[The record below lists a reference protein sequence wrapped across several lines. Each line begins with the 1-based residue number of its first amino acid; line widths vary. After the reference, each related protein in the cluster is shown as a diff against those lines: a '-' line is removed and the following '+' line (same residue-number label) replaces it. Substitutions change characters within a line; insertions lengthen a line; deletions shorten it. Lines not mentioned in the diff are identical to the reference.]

1 MRQYFLLKKIAKNAF
16 IRFYRFRFR
25 FSFCPV
31 LRVHRVT
38 TAAGDPRWDP
48 HVRAGPRLIQSGNA
62 WAEER
67 RRRRWRRRFCRPT
80 YRPRGNRL
88 LRGWGYR
95 WPRLSGL
102 FGQNL
107 VGLSANRGGWRG
119 VRSVLAGL
127 SSCLL
132 AGVLPSALRWSSAAR
147 SAGGR
152 RLKASLRRYTVI
164 KTGCRPRTR
173 TNPPKKPF
181 SGLTYSHKRC
191 QKSNF
196 FLILFLFNYIWYNL
210 GLQRPFLFSSM

>member
-25 FSFCPV
+25 FRFRPV
-31 LRVHRVT
+31 LRVHRVAA
-38 TAAGDPRWDP
+38 AAGDRRQGP

-67 RRRRWRRRFCRPT
+67 RCRRWRRRFCRPN
-80 YRPRGNRL
+80 RPRGNRL
-88 LRGWGYR
+88 LRGWGNR

-107 VGLSANRGGWRG
+107 VGLSANRSGWRG

-127 SSCLL
+127 PSSLL
-132 AGVLPSALRWSSAAR
+132 QGVLPSALRRSSAAR

-181 SGLTYSHKRC
+181 SGLPYSHKRC

-196 FLILFLFNYIWYNL
+196 FLILFLFNYI
-210 GLQRPFLFSSM
+210 